1 MNGGIQIATI
11 ADLTGARVI
20 GNSPV
25 DVRHVATDSRTLSR
39 TDHVMFVAIR
49 GANHNGN
56 DYLEEVHE
64 RGIRVFLTDQ
74 EPGDFLPNTCYLV
87 VDDALPA
94 LQILAAHIR
103 SNFPGTVIGIT
114 GSNGKTIVKEWL
126 YQLLQDHATVY
137 RSPRSFNSQLGVPLS
152 VWQLDDSY
160 KIGIIEAG
168 ISRPGE
174 MARLQEIIHPSYG
187 ILTNI
192 GPAHSEN
199 FSSDSEKLEEKLALF
214 SGTSKVICRIDQV
227 LEGKPLA
234 DYLANR
240 PFGIVDW
247 SIGGKATYVYFPL
260 ASDSEGSSF
269 LLKKGDEEMDL
280 HLPVTGKAAV
290 EDLLHAITLMLELG
304 YGPELVRQ
312 SLSRIEPVEMR
323 LETLKGIF
331 GSMLVNDV
339 YNSDLAGLSV
349 ALDVLDQIPGRGK
362 KTVILSEVYQSG
374 KEPEELYEEVASVLN
389 FRKVDQICCVGDT
402 IGEMAR
408 FFPEGT
414 QFYSDTPS
422 FIRTFNRHEI
432 AGAAVLIKGA
442 RKFHFEDITR
452 FLQQQV
458 HHTILEINLDNL
470 AANLNYFRSITGKN
484 VKIMVMVKALSYG
497 SGVDEIASFLQH
509 QQVDY
514 LAVAFPDEGVRL
526 REAGVKLPVMVMNAD
541 QSDLRTMIEH
551 NLEPEIYNMDGLL
564 EFVRISRYLG
574 LPGYPVHIKLDTG
587 MHRLGFEEADIE
599 HLCEVLVKNRLVI
612 QSVFTHLAASEDP
625 EHDEFTRKQAA
636 DFERMAAMISDR
648 TGQKPF
654 RHVVNSAG
662 IERFP
667 RFHFEMVRLG
677 IGLYGIGNASRLVPV
692 STFRTVI
699 SQVREVAAGETIGYN
714 RMGKVDRPS
723 RIATIPVGYADG
735 ISRKLGNGNYSFLI
749 HGQKVPT
756 IGNICMDMT
765 MLDITDVDAT
775 EGDNVE
781 LFGQELPVEK
791 MAETLGTIVY
801 EVLTGIPERVKR
813 VYIRE

>member
-1 MNGGIQIATI
+1 
-11 ADLTGARVI
+11 
-20 GNSPV
+20 
-25 DVRHVATDSRTLSR
+25 
-39 TDHVMFVAIR
+39 
-49 GANHNGN
+49 
-56 DYLEEVHE
+56 
-64 RGIRVFLTDQ
+64 
-74 EPGDFLPNTCYLV
+74 
-87 VDDALPA
+87 
-94 LQILAAHIR
+94 
-103 SNFPGTVIGIT
+103 
-114 GSNGKTIVKEWL
+114 
-126 YQLLQDHATVY
+126 
-137 RSPRSFNSQLGVPLS
+137 
-152 VWQLDDSY
+152 
-160 KIGIIEAG
+160 
-168 ISRPGE
+168 
-174 MARLQEIIHPSYG
+174 
-187 ILTNI
+187 
-192 GPAHSEN
+192 
-199 FSSDSEKLEEKLALF
+199 
-214 SGTSKVICRIDQV
+214 
-227 LEGKPLA
+227 
-234 DYLANR
+234 
-240 PFGIVDW
+240 
-247 SIGGKATYVYFPL
+247 
-260 ASDSEGSSF
+260 
-269 LLKKGDEEMDL
+269 
-280 HLPVTGKAAV
+280 
-290 EDLLHAITLMLELG
+290 
-304 YGPELVRQ
+304 
-312 SLSRIEPVEMR
+312 
-323 LETLKGIF
+323 
-331 GSMLVNDV
+331 
-339 YNSDLAGLSV
+339 
-349 ALDVLDQIPGRGK
+349 
-362 KTVILSEVYQSG
+362 
-374 KEPEELYEEVASVLN
+374 
-389 FRKVDQICCVGDT
+389 
-402 IGEMAR
+402 
-408 FFPEGT
+408 
-414 QFYSDTPS
+414 
-422 FIRTFNRHEI
+422 
-432 AGAAVLIKGA
+432 
-442 RKFHFEDITR
+442 
-452 FLQQQV
+452 
-458 HHTILEINLDNL
+458 
-470 AANLNYFRSITGKN
+470 
-484 VKIMVMVKALSYG
+484 MVMVKALSYG

-541 QSDLRTMIEH
+541 PSDLRTMIEH